1 VVPKTIRAVISGY
14 YGFGNTGDE
23 TILQALI
30 GLLHRD
36 PRLHITVI
44 SANPRRTAHQHGV
57 LSVNRLDFFGIVKA
71 VARSRIL
78 VSGGGG
84 LLQDVTSSRSLLY
97 YLGIIGLGLLFHKP
111 VILLSQS
118 VGPIHRSLNR
128 RFTRWMVNRSSVI
141 TVRDEASLK
150 ELSALGVKRPSITLT
165 ADLALMLDPIS
176 SERTEELLKHFSL
189 EPPFVLFCLRRLKGQ
204 QFPLD
209 LFVRTVSTLQQAW
222 GTRMVFLPFQA
233 SFDLSLAQSLARS
246 IPQGLCLDGTFAPAE
261 IVGLLSRAELVVGM
275 RLHALIFAAKART
288 PFVALSYDPKV
299 KAFADLLEQEALPY
313 DSLCENIFFGKLAQT
328 WQNRFTIKKDLDQ
341 KVSRL
346 EVRAEDNWKSLE
358 SLLKLLG

>member
-1 VVPKTIRAVISGY
+1 MVSTPIKAVISGY

-30 GLLHRD
+30 GLLRRD
-36 PRLHITVI
+36 PRLDILVI
-44 SANPRRTAHQHGV
+44 SANPRRTAYQHKV
-57 LSVNRLDFFGIVKA
+57 SSVNRLNLFGIIKA
-71 VARSRIL
+71 IIRSRIL
-78 VSGGGG
+78 ISGGGG

-97 YLGIIGLGLLFHKP
+97 YLGIIGIGLLFHKP
-111 VILLSQS
+111 VILLSQG

-128 RFTRWMVNRSSVI
+128 RFTRWVVNRSTVI

-150 ELSALGVKRPSITLT
+150 ELSALGVKKPSITLT
-165 ADLALMLDPIS
+165 ADLALMLDPAS
-176 SERTEELLKHFSL
+176 SDRTEELLRHFSL
-189 EPPFVLFCLRRLKGQ
+189 EPPFVLFCLRTLKGQ
-204 QFPLD
+204 EFPLD
-209 LFVRTVSTLQQAW
+209 LFVRTASAFQHAW

-246 IPQGLCLDGTFAPAE
+246 IPQSLCLDGTFAPGE
-261 IVGLLSRAELVVGM
+261 MIGLLSRAELVVGM

-313 DSLCENIFFGKLAQT
+313 GALTEKIIFEKLAQT
-328 WQNRFTIKKDLDQ
+328 WQNRSTIKRDLDQ
-341 KVSRL
+341 RVSKL
-346 EVRAEDNWKSLE
+346 EARAEDNWKSLE